1 MKIKVINCKNKNY
14 INKLKIFLDR
24 RRSGKII
31 DTSIVSK
38 IIKDIKKNKFKALI
52 KYEKKFSNN
61 KKIKPSQKEIR
72 QSIKTLDPKI
82 KKAIDIAYS
91 RIFKF
96 HSLQK
101 TKNLKFVDQY
111 RNKIEYKHIPIQKIG
126 VYVPSNLP
134 STLLMNVIPAKIA
147 GVKRVVVANPISNGK
162 LNSAVMYAAKKCG
175 VDEIITCGGAQAIG
189 SLAYIQQV
197 NKITGPGNDYVAKA
211 KQLVFGDI
219 GIEGMIAGPS
229 EICIVADNKTELNE
243 IATSML
249 GQSEHDKNSQSILV
263 TKYKGLVKKVK
274 NHLNINLNNIS
285 RKKIILESLKK
296 HGLFVLCQN
305 DNQIIEVINEIA
317 PEHLELNISNSKKYI
332 NKIFNAGSICIGKY
346 SPMAV
351 TDYNAGSNHTLPTL
365 GSAKFSSGLN
375 LSEFYKK
382 ISYITLSKKGV
393 EKIGK
398 SAIHLANYENLTA
411 HMLSIKSRMRRK

>member
-1 MKIKVINCKNKNY
+1 MIKIINCKNKNY
-14 INKLKIFLDR
+14 KSKLKIFLDR
-24 RRSGKII
+24 RRSGKIV

-38 IIKDIKKNKFKALI
+38 IIKDIKRNKLKALI
-52 KYEKKFSNN
+52 KYEKRFSKNT
-61 KKIKPSQKEIR
+61 KIKPTQREIK

-82 KKAIDIAYS
+82 KKAIDFAYS

-101 TKNLKFVDQY
+101 VKNIKYVDQLK
-111 RNKIEYKHIPIQKIG
+111 NKIEYKHIPIQKIG

-147 GVKRVVVANPISNGK
+147 GVKRIIVANPILNGN

-175 VDEIITCGGAQAIG
+175 VKEILTCGGAQAIG
-189 SLAYIQQV
+189 SLAYIQEV
-197 NKITGPGNDYVAKA
+197 NKIIGPGNDYVTKA
-211 KQLVFGDI
+211 KKLVFGDV

-229 EICIVADNKTELNE
+229 EICIIADNKTELNE
-243 IATSML
+243 ITTSIL
-249 GQSEHDKNSQSILV
+249 GQSEHSENSQSILV
-263 TKYKGLVKKVK
+263 TKYKDLINKVKKD
-274 NHLNINLNNIS
+274 LNENLKKLS
-285 RKKIILESLKK
+285 RKKTISKSLKNHGLIILCK
-296 HGLFVLCQN
+296 N
-305 DNQIIEVINEIA
+305 DKQIANVVNEIA
-317 PEHLELNISNSKKYI
+317 PEHLELNISNYKKYI
-332 NKIFNAGSICIGKY
+332 NKIYNAGSVCIGRY

-375 LSEFYKK
+375 ISEFYKK

-411 HMLSIKSRMRRK
+411 HMLSIRSRMRRK

>member
-1 MKIKVINCKNKNY
+1 MLKIINCKNENY
-14 INKLKIFLDR
+14 KNKLKIFLDR
-24 RRSGKII
+24 RRSGKIV

-38 IIKDIKKNKFKALI
+38 IIKDIKKNKLKAVI

-61 KKIKPSQKEIR
+61 TKIKPTQKEIN
-72 QSIKTLDPKI
+72 QSIKTLDSKV
-82 KKAIDIAYS
+82 KKAIDFSYS

-101 TKNLKFVDQY
+101 AKNIKYIDQY
-111 RNKIEYKHIPIQKIG
+111 KNKIEYKHVPIQKVG
-126 VYVPSNLP
+126 VYVPANLP
-134 STLLMNVIPAKIA
+134 STLLMNAIPAKIA
-147 GVKRVVVANPISNGK
+147 RVKRIVVANPILNGN
-162 LNSAVMYAAKKCG
+162 LNAAVMYAAKKCG
-175 VDEIITCGGAQAIG
+175 VEEIITCGGAQAIG

-211 KQLVFGDI
+211 KQLVFGDV
-219 GIEGMIAGPS
+219 GIESMIAGPS
-229 EICIVADNKTELNE
+229 EICVVADNKTELNE
-243 IATSML
+243 ITTSIL

-263 TKYKGLVKKVK
+263 TKYKDLINKVQKDLNVNLKK
-274 NHLNINLNNIS
+274 LS
-285 RKKIILESLKK
+285 RKKIISKSLKN
-296 HGLFVLCQN
+296 HGLTVLCQN
-305 DNQIIEVINEIA
+305 DNQIIDIVNEIA
-317 PEHLELNISNSKKYI
+317 PEHLELNISNYKKYI
-332 NKIFNAGSICIGKY
+332 SKIYNAGSICIGKY
-346 SPMAV
+346 SPMAI

-375 LSEFYKK
+375 VSEFYKK

-398 SAIHLANYENLTA
+398 SAIHLANYESLTA

>member
-393 EKIGK
+393 EKIGE
-398 SAIHLANYENLTA
+398 SAIHLANYEKLTA

>member
-1 MKIKVINCKNKNY
+1 MIKVINCKNKNY
-14 INKLKIFLDR
+14 KNKLKIFLEK
-24 RRSGKII
+24 RRSGKIV
-31 DTSIVSK
+31 DTSMVSK
-38 IIKDIKKNKFKALI
+38 IIKDIKKNKLKALI
-52 KYEKKFSNN
+52 KYEKKFSKNT
-61 KKIKPSQKEIR
+61 KIKPTQREIN
-72 QSIKTLDPKI
+72 QSIKTLDPKV
-82 KKAIDIAYS
+82 KKAIDFAYS

-101 TKNLKFVDQY
+101 AKNIKYVDQFK
-111 RNKIEYKHIPIQKIG
+111 NKIEYKHVPIQKIG
-126 VYVPSNLP
+126 VYVPANLP

-147 GVKRVVVANPISNGK
+147 GVKRIVVANPILNGH
-162 LNSAVMYAAKKCG
+162 LNAAVIYAAKKCG

-211 KQLVFGDI
+211 KQLVFGDV

-243 IATSML
+243 ITTSIL
-249 GQSEHDKNSQSILV
+249 GQSEHGENSQSILV
-263 TKYKGLVKKVK
+263 TRYKDLINKVQK
-274 NHLNINLNNIS
+274 DLNINLKKLS
-285 RKKIILESLKK
+285 RKKIVSKSLKN
-296 HGLFVLCQN
+296 HGLIVLCQN
-305 DNQIIEVINEIA
+305 DNQIIDVVNEIA
-317 PEHLELNISNSKKYI
+317 PEHLELNISNYKKYI
-332 NKIFNAGSICIGKY
+332 SKIYNAGSICIGKF

-393 EKIGK
+393 EKIGE
-398 SAIHLANYENLTA
+398 SAIHLANYESLTA
-411 HMLSIKSRMRRK
+411 HMLSIRSRMRRK

>member
-1 MKIKVINCKNKNY
+1 MIKVINCKNKNFK
-14 INKLKIFLDR
+14 NKLKFFLDR

-31 DTSIVSK
+31 DTSIVNK

-52 KYEKKFSNN
+52 KYEKRFSKNTS
-61 KKIKPSQKEIR
+61 IKPTQKEISK
-72 QSIKTLDPKI
+72 SIKNLDPKV
-82 KKAIDIAYS
+82 KKSIDFAYS

-101 TKNLKFVDQY
+101 PKNIKFVDQY
-111 RNKIEYKHIPIQKIG
+111 KNKIEYKHVPIQKIG
-126 VYVPSNLP
+126 VYVPANLP

-147 GVKRVVVANPISNGK
+147 GVKKIVVANPILNGK

-175 VDEIITCGGAQAIG
+175 VKEIITCGGAQAIG
-189 SLAYIQQV
+189 SLAYIKQV
-197 NKITGPGNDYVAKA
+197 NKIVGPGNDFVAKA
-211 KQLVFGDI
+211 KQLVFGDV

-243 IATSML
+243 ITTSML
-249 GQSEHDKNSQSILV
+249 GQSEHDINSQSILI
-263 TKYKGLVKKVK
+263 TKYKDLITKVQKNLDISLKK
-274 NHLNINLNNIS
+274 LS
-285 RKKIILESLKK
+285 RKKTISKSLKN
-296 HGLFVLCQN
+296 HGLLILCKN
-305 DNQIIEVINEIA
+305 DNQIIEVINEVA
-317 PEHLELNISNSKKYI
+317 PEHLELNISNYKKYI
-332 NKIFNAGSICIGKY
+332 KKIFNAGSICIGKY

-351 TDYNAGSNHTLPTL
+351 TDYNVGSNHTLPTL

-393 EKIGK
+393 EKIGE
-398 SAIHLANYENLTA
+398 SAIHLANYESLTA
-411 HMLSIKSRMRRK
+411 HMLSIRSRMRRK

>member
-1 MKIKVINCKNKNY
+1 MIKVINCRSKNY
-14 INKLKIFLDR
+14 KNKLKDFLDK
-24 RRSGKII
+24 RRSGKNI

-61 KKIKPSQKEIR
+61 KKINPTQKEIN
-72 QSIKTLDPKI
+72 QSIKTLDPKV
-82 KKAIDIAYS
+82 KKAIDFAYS

-101 TKNLKFVDQY
+101 TKNIKFVDQY
-111 RNKIEYKHIPIQKIG
+111 KNKIEYKNIPIQKLG

-147 GVKRVVVANPISNGK
+147 GVKKIVVANPKSNGK

-175 VDEIITCGGAQAIG
+175 VKEIITCGGAQAIG

-197 NKITGPGNDYVAKA
+197 DKITGPGNDYVAKA
-211 KQLVFGDI
+211 KQLVFGDV
-219 GIEGMIAGPS
+219 GTEGMIAGPS
-229 EICIVADNKTELNE
+229 EICIIADKKTKLNE
-243 IATSML
+243 ITTSML
-249 GQSEHDKNSQSILV
+249 GQSEHDENSQSILI
-263 TKYKGLVKKVK
+263 TKFKDLIYKVQNDIKKNK
-274 NHLNINLNNIS
+274 NNFS
-285 RKKIILESLKK
+285 RKKIISKSLKN
-296 HGLFVLCQN
+296 HGLMVLCKN
-305 DNQIIEVINEIA
+305 DKQIIEVVNEIA
-317 PEHLELNISNSKKYI
+317 PEHLELNISNYRKYI
-332 NKIFNAGSICIGKY
+332 SKIYNAGSICIGKN

-351 TDYNAGSNHTLPTL
+351 SDYSVGSNHTLPTL

-375 LSEFYKK
+375 LNEFYKK

-393 EKIGK
+393 EKIGE
-398 SAIHLANYENLTA
+398 SAIHLANYESLTA
-411 HMLSIKSRMRRK
+411 HTLSIRSRMRRK

>member
-1 MKIKVINCKNKNY
+1 MIKVINCKNKNY
-14 INKLKIFLDR
+14 KNKLKIFLDK
-24 RRSGKII
+24 RRSGKIV

-38 IIKDIKKNKFKALI
+38 IIKDIKKNKLKALI
-52 KYEKKFSNN
+52 KYEKKFSKNR
-61 KKIKPSQKEIR
+61 KIKPTQREIN
-72 QSIKTLDPKI
+72 QSIKTLDPKV
-82 KKAIDIAYS
+82 KKAIDFAYS

-101 TKNLKFVDQY
+101 AKNIKYVDQY
-111 RNKIEYKHIPIQKIG
+111 KNKIEYKHVPIQKIG
-126 VYVPSNLP
+126 VYVPANLP
-134 STLLMNVIPAKIA
+134 STLLMNAIPAKIA
-147 GVKRVVVANPISNGK
+147 RVKRIVVANPILNGN
-162 LNSAVMYAAKKCG
+162 LNAAVMYAAKKCG
-175 VDEIITCGGAQAIG
+175 VEEIITCGGAQAIG

-211 KQLVFGDI
+211 KQLVFGDV
-219 GIEGMIAGPS
+219 GIESMIAGPS

-243 IATSML
+243 ITTSML
-249 GQSEHDKNSQSILV
+249 GQSEHDENSQSILV
-263 TKYKGLVKKVK
+263 TKYKDLINKIQKD
-274 NHLNINLNNIS
+274 LNINLKKLS
-285 RKKIILESLKK
+285 RKKTVSKSLKN
-296 HGLFVLCQN
+296 HGLIVLCQN
-305 DNQIIEVINEIA
+305 DKQIIDVVNEVA
-317 PEHLELNISNSKKYI
+317 PEHLELNISNYKKYI
-332 NKIFNAGSICIGKY
+332 SNIYNAGSICIGKY

-398 SAIHLANYENLTA
+398 SAIHLANYESLTA
-411 HMLSIKSRMRRK
+411 HMLSIRSRMRRK

>member
-1 MKIKVINCKNKNY
+1 MIKIINCKNKVY
-14 INKLKIFLDR
+14 KKKLNFFLDR

-38 IIKDIKKNKFKALI
+38 IIKDIKKNKIKALV
-52 KYEKKFSNN
+52 KYEKKFGNN
-61 KKIKPSQKEIR
+61 KKIKPTQREIN
-72 QSIKTLDPKI
+72 QSIKTLDPKV
-82 KKAIDIAYS
+82 KKAIDFAYS

-101 TKNLKFVDQY
+101 GKNIKYIDRY
-111 RNKIEYKHIPIQKIG
+111 KNKIEYKNVPIHKIG
-126 VYVPSNLP
+126 VYVPANLP

-147 GVKRVVVANPISNGK
+147 GVKRIVVANPILNGK
-162 LNSAVMYAAKKCG
+162 LNAAVLYAAKKCG
-175 VDEIITCGGAQAIG
+175 VKEIISCGGAQAIG
-189 SLAYIQQV
+189 SLAYIQKV

-211 KQLVFGDI
+211 KQLVFGDV

-229 EICIVADNKTELNE
+229 EICVIADNKTELNE
-243 IATSML
+243 ITTSLL
-249 GQSEHDKNSQSILV
+249 GQSEHGENSQCILV
-263 TKYKGLVKKVK
+263 TKHKDLINKVQKNLSINFKK
-274 NHLNINLNNIS
+274 LS
-285 RKKIILESLKK
+285 RKKTISKSLKNHGLIILCK
-296 HGLFVLCQN
+296 N
-305 DNQIIEVINEIA
+305 DNQIIEVVNEIA
-317 PEHLELNISNSKKYI
+317 PEHLELNISNYKKYI
-332 NKIFNAGSICIGKY
+332 SKIYNAGSICIGKY

>member
-1 MKIKVINCKNKNY
+1 MIKVINCKNKNY
-14 INKLKIFLDR
+14 KNKLKIFLEK
-24 RRSGKII
+24 RRSGKIV
-31 DTSIVSK
+31 DTSMVSK
-38 IIKDIKKNKFKALI
+38 IIKDIKKNKLKALI
-52 KYEKKFSNN
+52 KYEKKFSKNT
-61 KKIKPSQKEIR
+61 KIKPTQREIN
-72 QSIKTLDPKI
+72 QSIKTLDPKV
-82 KKAIDIAYS
+82 KKAIDFAYS

-101 TKNLKFVDQY
+101 AKNIKYVDQFK
-111 RNKIEYKHIPIQKIG
+111 NKIEYKHVPIQKIG
-126 VYVPSNLP
+126 VYVPANLP
-134 STLLMNVIPAKIA
+134 STLLMNAIPAKIA
-147 GVKRVVVANPISNGK
+147 GVKRIVVANPILNGH
-162 LNSAVMYAAKKCG
+162 LNAAVIYAAKKCS

-211 KQLVFGDI
+211 KQLVFGDV

-243 IATSML
+243 ITTSIL
-249 GQSEHDKNSQSILV
+249 GQSEHGENSQSILV
-263 TKYKGLVKKVK
+263 TRYKDLINKVQK
-274 NHLNINLNNIS
+274 DLNINLKKLS
-285 RKKIILESLKK
+285 RKKIVSKSLKN
-296 HGLFVLCQN
+296 HGLIVLCQN
-305 DNQIIEVINEIA
+305 DNQIIDAVNEIA
-317 PEHLELNISNSKKYI
+317 PEHLELNISNYKKYI
-332 NKIFNAGSICIGKY
+332 SKIYNAGSICIGKF

-393 EKIGK
+393 EKIGE
-398 SAIHLANYENLTA
+398 SAIHLANYESLTA
-411 HMLSIKSRMRRK
+411 HMLSIRSRMRRK

>member
-1 MKIKVINCKNKNY
+1 MIKLINCKNKNY
-14 INKLKIFLDR
+14 KNKLKFFLDK
-24 RRSGKII
+24 RRSGKIV

-38 IIKDIKKNKFKALI
+38 IIKDIKKNKLKALI
-52 KYEKKFSNN
+52 KYEKKFSKNT
-61 KKIKPSQKEIR
+61 KIKPTQKEIN
-72 QSIKTLDPKI
+72 QSIKTLDPKV
-82 KKAIDIAYS
+82 KKAIDFAFS

-101 TKNLKFVDQY
+101 VKNIKYVDQHK
-111 RNKIEYKHIPIQKIG
+111 NKIEYKHVPIQKIG
-126 VYVPSNLP
+126 VYVPANLP

-147 GVKRVVVANPISNGK
+147 GVKRIIVANPTLNGN
-162 LNSAVMYAAKKCG
+162 LNAAVMYAAKKCG
-175 VDEIITCGGAQAIG
+175 VEEIISCGGAQAIG

-197 NKITGPGNDYVAKA
+197 NKITGPGNDYVTKA
-211 KQLVFGDI
+211 KQLVFGDV

-243 IATSML
+243 ITTSIL
-249 GQSEHDKNSQSILV
+249 GQSEHGENSQCILV
-263 TKYKGLVKKVK
+263 TKYKDLIKKVQK
-274 NHLNINLNNIS
+274 DLNINLKKLS
-285 RKKIILESLKK
+285 RKKTISKSLKSHGLIILCK
-296 HGLFVLCQN
+296 N
-305 DNQIIEVINEIA
+305 DNQIIDVVNEIA
-317 PEHLELNISNSKKYI
+317 PEHLELNISNYKKYI
-332 NKIFNAGSICIGKY
+332 SKIYNAGSICLGKY

-393 EKIGK
+393 EKIGE
-398 SAIHLANYENLTA
+398 SAIHLANYESLTA
-411 HMLSIKSRMRRK
+411 HMLSIRSRMRRK